1 MNAAAVTVSNVSVK
15 YLLVSERPKTLQEY
29 FINFAHGKRHERRD
43 FWALKNISFEIAKG
57 ESLGIIGSNGAGKS
71 TLLKVISGVL
81 EPTEGE
87 VRVNGKIAPMIEL
100 GAGFDY
106 ELTGHENIYL
116 NASLMGLRKK
126 EIDRKWKAIVDF
138 SELGDFIYSPL
149 KSYSSGMV
157 ARLAF
162 AIAVEVEADILVVD
176 EILSVGDEGFR
187 DKCNQRIERFIR
199 EGVSIILVSHSI
211 GEVQRI
217 CNHAV
222 WLDQGKTVASG
233 DADIVSRKYLYHF
246 DKRVFEDLPSGHPF
260 KEYIEALFLHGIAGG
275 YLIDGKKYYN
285 PDNKMTRA
293 ELAVFLSHAMGAKK
307 SGYGKTIF
315 ADVPEGHWATRYI
328 AWITGEKIM
337 EGSKAKSGA
346 VYFHPDEP
354 LLSNELKNALGKIFP
369 KMDAFLFPPKQNTIT
384 RGEIAKIFCH
394 LFKLTV

>member
-1 MNAAAVTVSNVSVK
+1 MNNVVTVSNVSVK
-15 YLLVSERPKTLQEY
+15 YLLISERPRTLQEY
-29 FINFAHGKRHERRD
+29 FINIAHGKRHERKD
-43 FWALKNISFEIAKG
+43 FWALKNISFEIPKG
-57 ESLGIIGSNGAGKS
+57 ESLGIIGLNGAGKS

-81 EPTEGE
+81 APTEGE
-87 VRVNGKIAPMIEL
+87 VWVNGKIAPMIEL

-138 SELGDFIYSPL
+138 SELGEFIYSPL

-176 EILSVGDEGFR
+176 EILSVGDVGFQ
-187 DKCNQRIERFIR
+187 DKCNQRIEKFIK

-211 GEVQRI
+211 DEVQRI
-217 CNHAV
+217 CSHAV
-222 WLDQGKTVASG
+222 WLDQGKAVASG
-233 DADIVSRKYLYHF
+233 NADIVSRKYLYHF
-246 DKRVFEDLPSGHPF
+246 ERKVFEDLPGGHPF

-275 YLIDGKKYYN
+275 YAIDGKKYFN

-293 ELAVFLSHAMGAKK
+293 ELAVFLNHALGAGK
-307 SGYGKTIF
+307 SPPGKTAF
-315 ADVPEGHWATRYI
+315 ADIPEGHWATRYI
-328 AWITGEKIM
+328 AWVAGEKIM
-337 EGSKAKSGA
+337 EGLKTESGA
-346 VYFHPDEP
+346 VYFYPDEP
-354 LLSNELKNALGKIFP
+354 LLSGQLKAALGKIFP
-369 KMDAFLFPPKQNTIT
+369 EMDESLFPPKQTPIT
-384 RGEIAKIFCH
+384 RGEIAKIFCR